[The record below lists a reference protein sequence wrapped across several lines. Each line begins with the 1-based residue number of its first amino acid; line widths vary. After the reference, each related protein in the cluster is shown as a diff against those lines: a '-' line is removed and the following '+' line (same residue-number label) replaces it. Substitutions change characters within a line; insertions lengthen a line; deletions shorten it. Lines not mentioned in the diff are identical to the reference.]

1 MDASNLRQN
10 SFERLKKCIVRV
22 GDLVKYKESTNNLTG
37 IVKIQEGKKWFK
49 VLWAD
54 NIILS
59 EHLNDLLVISARAPN
74 KKKRESK

>member
-1 MDASNLRQN
+1 
-10 SFERLKKCIVRV
+10 VRV